1 MDITFCSISTSHIN
15 FLVSIAVLLLIT
27 LNVVSYILRHHSRLV
42 MPENPFK
49 KPVKDTSQNKF
60 KPVKDDEEKAGWFQ
74 GTGQSPHAKFPR
86 FIFFMM
92 AALLMLFVFQ
102 RFFANPANPEITYN
116 EYKTLLSQTLVTEIT
131 VKTFED
137 KSAILNGKL
146 KTVTPLS
153 LINNTNMPSDRFS
166 VRIPSFSLEQ
176 ADILAE
182 KGIRIKVEEGTSPLN
197 TFLVLFAPWIIFG
210 IVYFF
215 LFRRM
220 NSQNSGQAKNIF
232 SFSKSRAKLVSE
244 FDVKTTFKDVA
255 GVDEA
260 IEELQE
266 TVEFLTN
273 PEKFQRIGGK
283 IPKGVLLLGPPG
295 TGKTLL
301 AKAIAGE
308 AKVPFFSISGA
319 DFVEMFVGVG
329 AARVR
334 DLFEQAKKNAPCIVF
349 IDEID
354 AVGRS
359 RGAGLG
365 GGHDEREQTLNQ
377 LLVEM
382 DGFTTSENVI
392 LIAATNRPDVLDTA
406 LLRPG
411 RFDRQITI
419 DKPDIRGR
427 EAILKIHTRNTPLAE
442 NVDINILAKSSPG
455 FSGADLANLVNEAAL
470 LAARTDQPLI
480 TADNFEQARDKILMG
495 PERKSMFISDEQKK
509 LTAYHEA
516 GHVLVS
522 TYTKGSDP
530 IHKVTIIPRGRS
542 LGLTAYLPLE
552 DRYTH
557 NKEYLLAMITY
568 ALGGRVAED
577 IIFHET
583 STGAANDI
591 EKATDIARR
600 MVRQWGMSETLGPIN
615 YGDSN
620 KEVFLGKDYSHI
632 REYSEET
639 ALQIDIEVRNIIMT
653 CMENAKRILNEK
665 SLILHRLAGV
675 LIEKESLNAAEIKE
689 IIGYEPPLPGLAMS

>member
-1 MDITFCSISTSHIN
+1 
-15 FLVSIAVLLLIT
+15 
-27 LNVVSYILRHHSRLV
+27 
-42 MPENPFK
+42 MPE
-49 KPVKDTSQNKF
+49 KPVQKPGKDDFRNKF
-60 KPVKDDEEKAGWFQ
+60 KPVKDDERSPGWFQ
-74 GTGQSPHAKFPR
+74 GKGENPQGKFPR
-86 FIFFMM
+86 LIFFVMLAIM
-92 AALLMLFVFQ
+92 MLFMFQ
-102 RFFANPANPEITYN
+102 RFSSNTNNPEITYN
-116 EYKTLLSQTLVTEIT
+116 EYKSILSRALVTEVT

-146 KTVTPLS
+146 KAVIQLQ
-153 LINNTNMPSDRFS
+153 LVNNTSLQSDHFA

-176 ADILAE
+176 ADILAD
-182 KGIRIKVEEGTSPLN
+182 KGIRLKVEEGTSGLN
-197 TFLVLFAPWIIFG
+197 TFLILFAPWLVFG
-210 IVYFF
+210 AVYFF
-215 LFRRM
+215 IFRRM
-220 NSQNSGQAKNIF
+220 NAQSGAQSKNIF
-232 SFSKSRAKLVSE
+232 SFSKSRAKMVSE

-260 IEELQE
+260 VEELQE

-273 PEKFQRIGGK
+273 PEKFQKIGGK

-334 DLFEQAKKNAPCIVF
+334 DLFEQAKKNSPCIVF

-427 EAILKIHTRNTPLAE
+427 EAILQIHTRKTPLDE
-442 NVDINILAKSSPG
+442 SVNINILAKSSPG

-470 LAARTDQPLI
+470 LAARNEQLLI
-480 TADNFEQARDKILMG
+480 TAENFEQARDKILMG

-557 NKEYLLAMITY
+557 NREYLLAMITY
-568 ALGGRVAED
+568 ALGGRVAEELA
-577 IIFHET
+577 FSET

-591 EKATDIARR
+591 EKATDIARL

-615 YGDSN
+615 YDGN
-620 KEVFLGKDYSHI
+620 HKEVFLGKDYSHI

-639 ALQIDIEVRNIIMT
+639 ALQIDVEVRNIIMG
-653 CMENAKRILNEK
+653 CMENAKKILREK
-665 SLILHRLAGV
+665 SDTLHRLAGI
-675 LIEKESLNAAEIKE
+675 LIEKESLNALEIKE
-689 IIGYEPPLPGLAMS
+689 IIGHEQGAPGLATS

>member
-1 MDITFCSISTSHIN
+1 
-15 FLVSIAVLLLIT
+15 
-27 LNVVSYILRHHSRLV
+27 

-74 GTGQSPHAKFPR
+74 GTGQSPQAKFPR

-153 LINNTNMPSDRFS
+153 LINNTSLPSDRFA

-334 DLFEQAKKNAPCIVF
+334 DLFEQAKKNAP
-349 IDEID
+349 
-354 AVGRS
+354 
-359 RGAGLG
+359 
-365 GGHDEREQTLNQ
+365 
-377 LLVEM
+377 
-382 DGFTTSENVI
+382 
-392 LIAATNRPDVLDTA
+392 
-406 LLRPG
+406 
-411 RFDRQITI
+411 
-419 DKPDIRGR
+419 
-427 EAILKIHTRNTPLAE
+427 
-442 NVDINILAKSSPG
+442 
-455 FSGADLANLVNEAAL
+455 
-470 LAARTDQPLI
+470 
-480 TADNFEQARDKILMG
+480 
-495 PERKSMFISDEQKK
+495 
-509 LTAYHEA
+509 
-516 GHVLVS
+516 
-522 TYTKGSDP
+522 
-530 IHKVTIIPRGRS
+530 
-542 LGLTAYLPLE
+542 
-552 DRYTH
+552 
-557 NKEYLLAMITY
+557 
-568 ALGGRVAED
+568 
-577 IIFHET
+577 
-583 STGAANDI
+583 
-591 EKATDIARR
+591 
-600 MVRQWGMSETLGPIN
+600 
-615 YGDSN
+615 
-620 KEVFLGKDYSHI
+620 
-632 REYSEET
+632 
-639 ALQIDIEVRNIIMT
+639 
-653 CMENAKRILNEK
+653 
-665 SLILHRLAGV
+665 
-675 LIEKESLNAAEIKE
+675 
-689 IIGYEPPLPGLAMS
+689 

>member
-1 MDITFCSISTSHIN
+1 
-15 FLVSIAVLLLIT
+15 
-27 LNVVSYILRHHSRLV
+27 
-42 MPENPFK
+42 MPENFEKRSK
-49 KPVKDTSQNKF
+49 KDAARNKF
-60 KPVKDDEEKAGWFQ
+60 KPVNEEERNPGWLQ
-74 GTGQSPHAKFPR
+74 GKGESPQGKFPR
-86 FIFFMM
+86 LLLFLMGGLLLLFM
-92 AALLMLFVFQ
+92 FQ
-102 RFFANPANPEITYN
+102 RFFASTDNPEITYN
-116 EYKTLLSQTLVTEIT
+116 EYKSLLSRNLVTDVT

-137 KSAILNGKL
+137 RSAILNGKL
-146 KTVTPLS
+146 GASTQLQ
-153 LINNTNMPSDRFS
+153 LINKTSMQSDHFA
-166 VRIPSFSLEQ
+166 VRVPSFSLEQ
-176 ADILAE
+176 ADMLTD
-182 KGIRIKVEEGTSPLN
+182 KGIRLKIEEGSSALN
-197 TFLVLFAPWIIFG
+197 TFFVLFAPWIIFG
-210 IVYFF
+210 ALYFF

-220 NSQNSGQAKNIF
+220 GNQNGAQSKNIF
-232 SFSKSRAKLVSE
+232 SFGKSRAKMVSE
-244 FDVKTTFKDVA
+244 FEVKTTFKDVA

-260 IEELQE
+260 VEELQE

-273 PEKFQRIGGK
+273 PEKFQKVGGK

-308 AKVPFFSISGA
+308 AKVPFFSLSGA

-334 DLFEQAKKNAPCIVF
+334 DLFEQAKKNSPCIVF

-382 DGFTTSENVI
+382 DGFTTNENVI

-427 EAILKIHTRNTPLAE
+427 EAILKIHTRNTPLDKS
-442 NVDINILAKSSPG
+442 VDINVLAKSSPG

-470 LAARTDQPLI
+470 LAARTDQMLI
-480 TADNFEQARDKILMG
+480 TANNFEQARDKILMG

-522 TYTKGSDP
+522 IHTKGSDP

-557 NKEYLLAMITY
+557 NREYLLAMITY
-568 ALGGRVAED
+568 ALGGRVAEELV
-577 IIFHET
+577 FNEC

-591 EKATDIARR
+591 EKATDLARR
-600 MVRQWGMSETLGPIN
+600 MVRQWGMSEALGPIN
-615 YGDSN
+615 YGDSH

-639 ALQIDIEVRNIIMT
+639 ALQIDVEVRNIIMA
-653 CMENAKRILNEK
+653 CMQNAKNILKEK
-665 SLILHRLAGV
+665 SSVLHRLADI
-675 LIEKESLNAAEIKE
+675 LIEKESLNAVEIAEIT
-689 IIGYEPPLPGLAMS
+689 GNDQSTTT

>member
-1 MDITFCSISTSHIN
+1 M
-15 FLVSIAVLLLIT
+15 LGLL
-27 LNVVSYILRHHSRLV
+27 S
-42 MPENPFK
+42 
-49 KPVKDTSQNKF
+49 
-60 KPVKDDEEKAGWFQ
+60 
-74 GTGQSPHAKFPR
+74 
-86 FIFFMM
+86 
-92 AALLMLFVFQ
+92 LFAFQ
-102 RFFANPANPEITYN
+102 RFFAGNDGPEITYN
-116 EYKTLLSQTLVTEIT
+116 EYKSVLSRSLVTAVT

-137 KSAILNGKL
+137 KSAMLAVQLRESTQLPLANG
-146 KTVTPLS
+146 TAVQ
-153 LINNTNMPSDRFS
+153 TNRVA
-166 VRIPSFSLEQ
+166 VRLTSFPLEQ
-176 ADILAE
+176 IDLLAD
-182 KGIRIKVEEGTSPLN
+182 KGIKVKVEQGTSGLT
-197 TFLVLFAPWIIFG
+197 TFLMLFGPWIIFG
-210 IVYFF
+210 FIYFF
-215 LFRRM
+215 VMRRM
-220 NSQNSGQAKNIF
+220 NGQAGAQAKNMF
-232 SFSKSRAKLVSE
+232 SFGKSRAKLMSE
-244 FDVKTTFKDVA
+244 FDVKVTFKDVA

-273 PEKFQRIGGK
+273 PEKFQKIGGK

-308 AKVPFFSISGA
+308 AKVPFFSMSGA

-334 DLFEQAKKNAPCIVF
+334 DLFEQAKKNSPCIVF

-382 DGFTTSENVI
+382 DGFTTNENVI
-392 LIAATNRPDVLDTA
+392 LIAATNRPDVLDSA

-427 EAILKIHTRNTPLAE
+427 EAILKIHTRNTPLDE
-442 NVDINILAKSSPG
+442 SVDITVVAKSSPG

-470 LAARTDQPLI
+470 LASRSNQDVLN
-480 TADNFEQARDKILMG
+480 ADNFEQARDKILMG
-495 PERKSMFISDEQKK
+495 TERKSMVISDEQKK

-522 TYTKGSDP
+522 MFTSGSDP

-557 NKEYLLAMITY
+557 NREYLLAMITY
-568 ALGGRVAED
+568 ALGGRVAEELT
-577 IIFHET
+577 FNEV

-600 MVRQWGMSETLGPIN
+600 MVRQWGMSEKLGPIN
-615 YGDSN
+615 YGDSH

-639 ALQIDIEVRNIIMT
+639 ALQIDVEVRTIIIG
-653 CMENAKRILNEK
+653 CMENAKKILAEK
-665 SLILHRLAGV
+665 SDFLHKLAGA
-675 LIEKESLNAAEIKE
+675 LIERESLSAKDIHE
-689 IIGYEPPLPGLAMS
+689 IIKM

>member
-1 MDITFCSISTSHIN
+1 MS
-15 FLVSIAVLLLIT
+15 
-27 LNVVSYILRHHSRLV
+27 
-42 MPENPFK
+42 ENPVKNSGKESPRNRFR
-49 KPVKDTSQNKF
+49 PVKSEE
-60 KPVKDDEEKAGWFQ
+60 DEQGWFKGNGDGPQ
-74 GTGQSPHAKFPR
+74 GRFPG
-86 FIFFMM
+86 FIFFLM
-92 AALLMLFVFQ
+92 AALLLLFVFQ
-102 RFFANPANPEITYN
+102 RFTSSSDSPEISYN
-116 EYKTLLSQTLVTEIT
+116 EYKTVLASGQVSEVSVKNLEDRSVILIGRLKAPSPLQLANRTTLQT
-131 VKTFED
+131 
-137 KSAILNGKL
+137 
-146 KTVTPLS
+146 
-153 LINNTNMPSDRFS
+153 DRFM
-166 VRIPSFSLEQ
+166 VRIPSFGVDQ
-176 ADILAE
+176 ADLMAA
-182 KGIRIKVEEGTSPLN
+182 KGIQVKVENNSGSLN
-197 TFLVLFAPWIIFG
+197 NFLFLVAPWIIFG
-210 IVYFF
+210 FVYFF
-215 LFRRM
+215 MFRRM
-220 NSQNSGQAKNIF
+220 NLQNGAQSKNIF

-273 PEKFQRIGGK
+273 PERFHKTGGK

-334 DLFEQAKKNAPCIVF
+334 DLFEQAKKNSPCIVF

-427 EAILKIHTRNTPLAE
+427 EAILKIHTRNTPLDS
-442 NVDINILAKSSPG
+442 NVDIAVLAKSTPG

-470 LAARTDQPLI
+470 LAARTDQDHI
-480 TADNFEQARDKILMG
+480 TEANFEQARDKILMG

-516 GHVLVS
+516 GHVLVAS
-522 TYTKGSDP
+522 CTKGSDP
-530 IHKVTIIPRGRS
+530 IHKVSIIPRGRS
-542 LGLTAYLPLE
+542 LGVTAYLPLE

-557 NKEYLLAMITY
+557 NREYLLAMITY
-568 ALGGRVAED
+568 ALGGRVAEEV
-577 IIFHET
+577 IFSES

-600 MVRQWGMSETLGPIN
+600 MVRQWGMSEKLGPIN
-615 YGDSN
+615 YGDTS

-639 ALQIDIEVRNIIMT
+639 ALQIDVEVRNIIMS
-653 CMENAKRILNEK
+653 CMENAKTIITSKLD
-665 SLILHRLAGV
+665 ILHRLAGT
-675 LIEKESLNAAEIKE
+675 LIEKESLNAVEITE
-689 IIGYEPPLPGLAMS
+689 IIGNGHTAAALATT

>member
-1 MDITFCSISTSHIN
+1 M
-15 FLVSIAVLLLIT
+15 A
-27 LNVVSYILRHHSRLV
+27 
-42 MPENPFK
+42 ENP
-49 KPVKDTSQNKF
+49 VKRSGKVAPRNKF
-60 KPVKDDEEKAGWFQ
+60 KPVGDDDRNPSWFQ
-74 GTGQSPHAKFPR
+74 ENGEKPQGKFPR
-86 FIFFMM
+86 FL
-92 AALLMLFVFQ
+92 LLMMIGLLTIFVFQ
-102 RFFANPANPEITYN
+102 RFFAGNNGPEITYN
-116 EYKTLLSQTLVTEIT
+116 EYKSLITRSLITEVTL
-131 VKTFED
+131 KTFED

-146 KTVTPLS
+146 GAPTQLQ
-153 LINNTNMPSDRFS
+153 LTNGTTLQSNRFS
-166 VRIPSFSLEQ
+166 VRVPTFSLEQ
-176 ADILAE
+176 ADLLAE
-182 KGIRIKVEEGTSPLN
+182 KGIRLNVEEGTSALN
-197 TFLVLFAPWIIFG
+197 TFLLLFGPWIIFG
-210 IVYFF
+210 LIYVFF
-215 LFRRM
+215 IRRM
-220 NSQNSGQAKNIF
+220 NGQNGAQAKTMF
-232 SFSKSRAKLVSE
+232 SFGKSRAKLISE
-244 FDVKTTFKDVA
+244 FEVKVTFKDVA

-273 PEKFQRIGGK
+273 PEKFQKIGGK

-334 DLFEQAKKNAPCIVF
+334 DLFEQAKKNSPCIVF

-382 DGFTTSENVI
+382 DGFTTNENVI
-392 LIAATNRPDVLDTA
+392 LIAATNRPDVLDSA

-427 EAILKIHTRNTPLAE
+427 EAILTIHTRNTPLDE
-442 NVDINILAKSSPG
+442 SVDINVLAKSSPG

-470 LAARTDQPLI
+470 LASRKNQELI
-480 TADNFEQARDKILMG
+480 AAENFEQARDKILMG
-495 PERKSMFISDEQKK
+495 TERKSMFITDEQKK

-522 TYTKGSDP
+522 MFTNGSDP
-530 IHKVTIIPRGRS
+530 VHKVTIIPRGRS

-552 DRYTH
+552 DRYTQ
-557 NKEYLLAMITY
+557 NQQYLLAMITY
-568 ALGGRVAED
+568 ALGGRVAEEL
-577 IIFHET
+577 IFHEV

-600 MVRQWGMSETLGPIN
+600 MVRQWGMSEKLGPIN
-615 YGDSN
+615 YGDTH

-639 ALQIDIEVRNIIMT
+639 ALQIDNEVRAIIMQ
-653 CMENAKRILNEK
+653 CMENARTILSEK
-665 SLILHRLAGV
+665 SEALHKLASA
-675 LIEKESLNAAEIKE
+675 LIEKESLNAIEIQE
-689 IIGYEPPLPGLAMS
+689 LIIT

>member
-1 MDITFCSISTSHIN
+1 
-15 FLVSIAVLLLIT
+15 
-27 LNVVSYILRHHSRLV
+27 
-42 MPENPFK
+42 MPENPGK
-49 KPVKDTSQNKF
+49 RPGNDASKNKF
-60 KPVKDDEEKAGWFQ
+60 KPLHDEESSTGWLQ
-74 GTGQSPHAKFPR
+74 GKGESPQGKFPR
-86 FIFFMM
+86 FILFMM
-92 AALLMLFVFQ
+92 IGFLMLFMFQ
-102 RFFANPANPEITYN
+102 RFFASANNPEITYN
-116 EYKTLLSQTLVTEIT
+116 EYKSLLSRTLITEVT
-131 VKTFED
+131 VKTYED

-146 KTVTPLS
+146 NAPAQLQ
-153 LINNTNMPSDRFS
+153 LINNTSIQTDRFA

-176 ADILAE
+176 ADLLAD
-182 KGIRIKVEEGTSPLN
+182 KGIRLKVEEGTSGWN
-197 TFLVLFAPWIIFG
+197 TLFVLFAPWIIFG
-210 IVYFF
+210 LIYFF
-215 LFRRM
+215 LIRKM
-220 NSQNSGQAKNIF
+220 NGQNGTQAKNIF

-244 FDVKTTFKDVA
+244 FDVKITFNDVA

-273 PEKFQRIGGK
+273 PEKFQKIGAK
-283 IPKGVLLLGPPG
+283 IPKGGLLLGPPG

-334 DLFEQAKKNAPCIVF
+334 DLFEQAKKNSPCIVF

-382 DGFTTSENVI
+382 DGFTTNENVI
-392 LIAATNRPDVLDTA
+392 LIAATNRPDVLDSA

-427 EAILKIHTRNTPLAE
+427 EAILKIHTRNTPLDE
-442 NVDINILAKSSPG
+442 SVDINVLAKSSPG

-470 LAARTDQPLI
+470 LAARHELKLI

-495 PERKSMFISDEQKK
+495 PERKSMFISDEQKR

-522 TYTKGSDP
+522 MYTKGSDP

-552 DRYTH
+552 DRYTQS
-557 NKEYLLAMITY
+557 KEYLLAVITY
-568 ALGGRVAED
+568 VLGGRVAEELVFNE
-577 IIFHET
+577 I

-600 MVRQWGMSETLGPIN
+600 MVRQWGMSEKLGPIN
-615 YGDSN
+615 FGDSH

-639 ALQIDIEVRNIIMT
+639 ALQIDGEVSNIIT
-653 CMENAKRILNEK
+653 GCMKNARAILDK
-665 SLILHRLAGV
+665 KKDILKQLAEL
-675 LIEKESLNAAEIKE
+675 LIEKESLNSMEIAE
-689 IIGYEPPLPGLAMS
+689 IIGNAQTETNLATHHNSA

>member
-1 MDITFCSISTSHIN
+1 
-15 FLVSIAVLLLIT
+15 
-27 LNVVSYILRHHSRLV
+27 
-42 MPENPFK
+42 MPENPLK
-49 KPVKDTSQNKF
+49 KSGKDNSRNKF
-60 KPVKDDEEKAGWFQ
+60 KPVKDEERNAGWFQ
-74 GTGQSPHAKFPR
+74 GAGENPQPRFPR

-102 RFFANPANPEITYN
+102 RFFAYPSNPEITYN
-116 EYKTLLSQTLVTEIT
+116 QYKSLLSQSLVTEVT

-146 KTVTPLS
+146 KTVTQLP
-153 LINNTNMPSDRFS
+153 IIDNTKLQTDRFA

-182 KGIRIKVEEGTSPLN
+182 KGIRLKVEEGTSGLN
-197 TFLVLFAPWIIFG
+197 TFFVLFAPWIIFG
-210 IVYFF
+210 VIYFF
-215 LFRRM
+215 LIRRM
-220 NSQNSGQAKNIF
+220 NGQNGAQAKNIF

-260 IEELQE
+260 VEELQE

-273 PEKFQRIGGK
+273 PEKFQKIGGK

-334 DLFEQAKKNAPCIVF
+334 DLFEQAKKNSPCIVF

-442 NVDINILAKSSPG
+442 NVDINVLAKSSPG

-470 LAARTDQPLI
+470 LAARHDQPLI

-516 GHVLVS
+516 GHVLVAM
-522 TYTKGSDP
+522 YTKGSDP

-557 NKEYLLAMITY
+557 NKEYLLAMVTY
-568 ALGGRVAED
+568 ALGGRVAEE
-577 IIFHET
+577 IMFHET

-615 YGDSN
+615 YGDSH

-653 CMENAKRILNEK
+653 CMDNAKRILNEK
-665 SLILHRLAGV
+665 SEILQRLAGI
-675 LIEKESLNAAEIKE
+675 LIEKESLNAVEIKE
-689 IIGYEPPLPGLAMS
+689 IIGFDQPAAGLAMS

>member
-1 MDITFCSISTSHIN
+1 M
-15 FLVSIAVLLLIT
+15 
-27 LNVVSYILRHHSRLV
+27 
-42 MPENPFK
+42 
-49 KPVKDTSQNKF
+49 
-60 KPVKDDEEKAGWFQ
+60 
-74 GTGQSPHAKFPR
+74 
-86 FIFFMM
+86 
-92 AALLMLFVFQ
+92 
-102 RFFANPANPEITYN
+102 
-116 EYKTLLSQTLVTEIT
+116 
-131 VKTFED
+131 
-137 KSAILNGKL
+137 
-146 KTVTPLS
+146 
-153 LINNTNMPSDRFS
+153 
-166 VRIPSFSLEQ
+166 
-176 ADILAE
+176 
-182 KGIRIKVEEGTSPLN
+182 
-197 TFLVLFAPWIIFG
+197 
-210 IVYFF
+210 
-215 LFRRM
+215 
-220 NSQNSGQAKNIF
+220 
-232 SFSKSRAKLVSE
+232 VSE
-244 FDVKTTFKDVA
+244 FDVKTSFKDVA

-273 PEKFQRIGGK
+273 PERFEKIGGK

-329 AARVR
+329 ASRVR

-359 RGAGLG
+359 RGAGVG

-392 LIAATNRPDVLDTA
+392 LIAATNRPDVLDSA

-427 EAILKIHTRNTPLAE
+427 EAILKIHTRKTPLGSD
-442 NVDINILAKSSPG
+442 VDLTVLAKSSPG

-470 LAARTDQPLI
+470 LASREGKEEI
-480 TADNFEQARDKILMG
+480 TALDFEHARDKVLMG
-495 PERKSMFISDEQKK
+495 PERRSMYISDEQKK
-509 LTAYHEA
+509 MTAYHEA
-516 GHVLVS
+516 GHVLVAS
-522 TYTKGSDP
+522 YTKGSDP

-557 NKEYLLAMITY
+557 NREYLLAMITY
-568 ALGGRVAED
+568 ALGGRVAEELVFNE
-577 IIFHET
+577 I

-591 EKATDIARR
+591 EKASDIARR
-600 MVRQWGMSETLGPIN
+600 MVRQWGMSEKLGPIN
-615 YGDSN
+615 YGDSQ

-639 ALQIDIEVRNIIMT
+639 ALQIDVEVRNIIMS
-653 CMENAKRILNEK
+653 CMDNAKKILIEK
-665 SLILHRLAGV
+665 KSILQKLAET
-675 LIEKESLNAAEIKE
+675 LIEKESLDAGEIRK
-689 IIGYEPPLPGLAMS
+689 IIGND

>member
-1 MDITFCSISTSHIN
+1 
-15 FLVSIAVLLLIT
+15 
-27 LNVVSYILRHHSRLV
+27 
-42 MPENPFK
+42 MPET
-49 KPVKDTSQNKF
+49 PVKPPGSDSSRNRF
-60 KPVKDDEEKAGWFQ
+60 KPVRDGGGDPGWTPGGQGPKA
-74 GTGQSPHAKFPR
+74 PLPR
-86 FIFFMM
+86 ILLFLVIGLV
-92 AALLMLFVFQ
+92 ALFALQ
-102 RFFANPANPEITYN
+102 RFPPAPGGPEIIYN
-116 EYKTLLSQTLVTEIT
+116 SYRALVDEGSVSEIDVQTL
-131 VKTFED
+131 ED
-137 KSAILNGKL
+137 KSVVL
-146 KTVTPLS
+146 KGRLKAPAELQLTDDTTVE
-153 LINNTNMPSDRFS
+153 SDRFS
-166 VRIPSFSLEQ
+166 VRLPAFGVEQ
-176 ADILAE
+176 VDMLAT
-182 KGIRIKVEEGTSPLN
+182 KGIRVKVEEGRGGIYTV
-197 TFLVLFAPWIIFG
+197 LVLFLPWIIFG
-210 IVYFF
+210 AIYFF
-215 LFRRM
+215 FIRRM
-220 NSQNSGQAKNIF
+220 NGQNAGQKNLF
-232 SFSKSRAKLVSE
+232 SFGKSRAKMVSE

-260 IEELQE
+260 VEELQE
-266 TVEFLTN
+266 TVEFLTS
-273 PEKFQRIGGK
+273 PGKFQKIGGK

-382 DGFTTSENVI
+382 DGFTTSDNVI

-427 EAILKIHTRNTPLAE
+427 EAILGIHTAKTPLEAG
-442 NVDINILAKSSPG
+442 VDLSIIAKSTPG
-455 FSGADLANLVNEAAL
+455 FSGADLANLVNESAL
-470 LAARTDQPLI
+470 LAARQGQDLI
-480 TADNFEQARDKILMG
+480 TAEDFEQARDKILMG
-495 PERKSMFISDEQKK
+495 PERRSMYISDEQKK

-516 GHVLVS
+516 GHVLVALH
-522 TYTKGSDP
+522 TKGSDP

-552 DRYTH
+552 DRYTQ
-557 NKEYLLAMITY
+557 NREYLEAMITY
-568 ALGGRVAED
+568 ALGGRVAEE
-577 IIFHET
+577 IVFSET

-591 EKATDIARR
+591 EKATSIARK
-600 MVRQWGMSETLGPIN
+600 MVREWGMSEKLGPIN
-615 YGDSN
+615 YGDSH
-620 KEVFLGKDYSHI
+620 KEVFLGKDYSHV

-639 ALQIDIEVRNIIMT
+639 ALQIDVEVRTIIVR
-653 CMENAKRILNEK
+653 CMQNAEKILRENREMLE
-665 SLILHRLAGV
+665 RLAER
-675 LIEKESLNAAEIKE
+675 LIEKESLGAEE
-689 IIGYEPPLPGLAMS
+689 IGEITGIRQEVLKMSAE

>member
-1 MDITFCSISTSHIN
+1 
-15 FLVSIAVLLLIT
+15 
-27 LNVVSYILRHHSRLV
+27 

-49 KPVKDTSQNKF
+49 KPVKNTSQNKF

-74 GTGQSPHAKFPR
+74 GTGQSPQAKFPR

-153 LINNTNMPSDRFS
+153 LINNTNMPSDRFA

>member
-1 MDITFCSISTSHIN
+1 
-15 FLVSIAVLLLIT
+15 
-27 LNVVSYILRHHSRLV
+27 

-74 GTGQSPHAKFPR
+74 GTGQSPQAKFPR

-153 LINNTNMPSDRFS
+153 LINNTSLPSDRFA

>member
-1 MDITFCSISTSHIN
+1 MPEPGKKNTAKESSRNIFRPVRDSRRQPDRDPENSGGSPARFPG
-15 FLVSIAVLLLIT
+15 FLVIMMLGLL
-27 LNVVSYILRHHSRLV
+27 S
-42 MPENPFK
+42 
-49 KPVKDTSQNKF
+49 
-60 KPVKDDEEKAGWFQ
+60 
-74 GTGQSPHAKFPR
+74 
-86 FIFFMM
+86 
-92 AALLMLFVFQ
+92 LFVFQ
-102 RFFANPANPEITYN
+102 RFFSAPVNPEITYN
-116 EYKTLLSQTLVTEIT
+116 HYRKVLDGDLVTDVT
-131 VKTFED
+131 VETYAD
-137 KSAILNGKL
+137 RSAKLNGKL
-146 KTVTPLS
+146 KTPAPLE
-153 LINNTNMPSDRFS
+153 LKNKTFLKTDRFS
-166 VRIPSFSLEQ
+166 VTIPSFTTEQ
-176 ADILAE
+176 ADLLAS
-182 KGIRIKVEEGTSPLN
+182 KGIQVTVEEGADSIN
-197 TFLVLFAPWIIFG
+197 TLLMLFAPWIIFG
-210 IVYFF
+210 LIYFF
-215 LFRRM
+215 MFRRM
-220 NSQNSGQAKNIF
+220 AQQNGGAAKNMF
-232 SFSKSRAKLVSE
+232 SFGKSRAKMISE
-244 FDVKTTFKDVA
+244 FDVKVSFKDVA

-260 IEELQE
+260 VEELKE
-266 TVEFLTN
+266 TVEFLTS
-273 PEKFQRIGGK
+273 PEKFQKIGGK

-382 DGFTTSENVI
+382 DGFTTTDNVI
-392 LIAATNRPDVLDTA
+392 LIAATNRPDVLDSA

-427 EAILKIHTRNTPLAE
+427 EAIIAIHTRNTPLAGD
-442 NVDINILAKSSPG
+442 VSISVLAKSTPG

-470 LAARTDQPLI
+470 IASRSDKESI
-480 TADNFEQARDKILMG
+480 DSSDFEQARDKVLMG
-495 PERKSMFISDEQKK
+495 PERKSMYISEEQKK

-516 GHVLVS
+516 GHVLVAAN
-522 TYTKGSDP
+522 TEGSDP

-552 DRYTH
+552 DRYTQ
-557 NKEYLLAMITY
+557 NRKYLLAIITY
-568 ALGGRVAED
+568 ALGGRAAEELVFNE
-577 IIFHET
+577 IT
-583 STGAANDI
+583 TGAANDI
-591 EKATDIARR
+591 ERATDLARR
-600 MVRQWGMSETLGPIN
+600 MVRQWGMSDKLGPIN
-615 YGDSN
+615 YGDSH

-639 ALQIDIEVRNIIMT
+639 ALQIDNEVSKIIIE
-653 CMENAKRILNEK
+653 CMDNAKRILSEK
-665 SLILHRLAGV
+665 KELLHRLADN
-675 LIEKESLNAAEIKE
+675 LIEKETLNAEEIAA
-689 IIGYEPPLPGLAMS
+689 IIGTT

>member
-1 MDITFCSISTSHIN
+1 
-15 FLVSIAVLLLIT
+15 
-27 LNVVSYILRHHSRLV
+27 
-42 MPENPFK
+42 MPENFEKRSK
-49 KPVKDTSQNKF
+49 KDASRNKF
-60 KPVKDDEEKAGWFQ
+60 KPVNEEDRNPGWIKGGGESPQ
-74 GTGQSPHAKFPR
+74 GKFPR
-86 FIFFMM
+86 LLLFLMGGLLLLFM
-92 AALLMLFVFQ
+92 FQ
-102 RFFANPANPEITYN
+102 RFFAGTDNPEITYN
-116 EYKTLLSQTLVTEIT
+116 EYKSILAKALITEVT

-146 KTVTPLS
+146 GASTQLQ
-153 LINNTNMPSDRFS
+153 LINKTSLQSDRFA

-176 ADILAE
+176 ADMLAE
-182 KGIRIKVEEGTSPLN
+182 KGIRLKIEEGSSTLN
-197 TFLVLFAPWIIFG
+197 TFFVLFAPWIIFG
-210 IVYFF
+210 ALYFF
-215 LFRRM
+215 VVRRM
-220 NSQNSGQAKNIF
+220 GGQNGAQQKNIF
-232 SFSKSRAKLVSE
+232 SFGKSRAKMVSE
-244 FDVKTTFKDVA
+244 FEVKTTFKDVA

-260 IEELQE
+260 VEELQE

-273 PEKFQRIGGK
+273 PGKFQKVGGK

-308 AKVPFFSISGA
+308 AKVPFFSLSGA

-334 DLFEQAKKNAPCIVF
+334 DLFEQAKKNSPCIVF

-382 DGFTTSENVI
+382 DGFTTNENVI

-427 EAILKIHTRNTPLAE
+427 EAILKIHTRNTPLDE
-442 NVDINILAKSSPG
+442 SVDINVLAKSSPG

-470 LAARTDQPLI
+470 LAARTDQVLI
-480 TADNFEQARDKILMG
+480 TANNFEQARDKILMG
-495 PERKSMFISDEQKK
+495 PERRSMFISDEQKK

-522 TYTKGSDP
+522 IHTKGSDP

-557 NKEYLLAMITY
+557 NREYLLAMITY
-568 ALGGRVAED
+568 ALGGRVAEELV
-577 IIFHET
+577 FNEC

-591 EKATDIARR
+591 EKATDLARR

-615 YGDSN
+615 YGDSH

-639 ALQIDIEVRNIIMT
+639 ALQIDVEVRNIIMA
-653 CMENAKRILNEK
+653 CMENAKKILKEK
-665 SLILHRLAGV
+665 NTVLHRLAEI
-675 LIEKESLNAAEIKE
+675 LIEKESLNAMEITE
-689 IIGYEPPLPGLAMS
+689 ITGHGQTTPSTATT

>member
-1 MDITFCSISTSHIN
+1 
-15 FLVSIAVLLLIT
+15 
-27 LNVVSYILRHHSRLV
+27 

-74 GTGQSPHAKFPR
+74 GTGQSPQAKFPR

-153 LINNTNMPSDRFS
+153 LINNTNMPSDRFA

-675 LIEKESLNAAEIKE
+675 LIEKESLNALEIKA
-689 IIGYEPPLPGLAMS
+689 IISSEPPLPGLAMS

>member
-1 MDITFCSISTSHIN
+1 
-15 FLVSIAVLLLIT
+15 
-27 LNVVSYILRHHSRLV
+27 
-42 MPENPFK
+42 MPDNPRK
-49 KPVKDTSQNKF
+49 KSGKDTSRNKF
-60 KPVKDDEEKAGWFQ
+60 KPVKEEEEKAGWFQ
-74 GTGQSPHAKFPR
+74 GNGKGAQAKFPR

-92 AALLMLFVFQ
+92 VALLMLFVFQ
-102 RFFANPANPEITYN
+102 RFFAHPDNPEITYN
-116 EYKTLLSQTLVTEIT
+116 DYKSLLSQSLVTEVT

-146 KTVTPLS
+146 KTVTRLP
-153 LINNTNMPSDRFS
+153 LINSTSLLSDRFA
-166 VRIPSFSLEQ
+166 VRIPSFSSEQ

-182 KGIRIKVEEGTSPLN
+182 KGIRLKIEEGTSPLN
-197 TFLVLFAPWIIFG
+197 TIFVLFAPWIIFG
-210 IVYFF
+210 VVYFF

-220 NSQNSGQAKNIF
+220 SGQNGSQAKNIF

-260 IEELQE
+260 VEELQE

-273 PEKFQRIGGK
+273 PEKFQKIGGK

-334 DLFEQAKKNAPCIVF
+334 DLFEQAKKNSPCIVF

-442 NVDINILAKSSPG
+442 TVDINVLAKSSPG

-470 LAARTDQPLI
+470 LAARNDQPLI
-480 TADNFEQARDKILMG
+480 TAENFEQARDKILMG

-568 ALGGRVAED
+568 ALGGRVAEE
-577 IIFHET
+577 IVFHET

-615 YGDSN
+615 YGDSH

-653 CMENAKRILNEK
+653 CMENAKTIINEK
-665 SLILHRLAGV
+665 SAILHRLAEV
-675 LIEKESLNAAEIKE
+675 LIEKESLNAVEIKE
-689 IIGYEPPLPGLAMS
+689 ITGCVIM

>member
-1 MDITFCSISTSHIN
+1 
-15 FLVSIAVLLLIT
+15 
-27 LNVVSYILRHHSRLV
+27 
-42 MPENPFK
+42 MPENPVK
-49 KPVKDTSQNKF
+49 KPEKDASRNKF
-60 KPVKDDEEKAGWFQ
+60 KPVNDDERSTGWFQ
-74 GTGQSPHAKFPR
+74 GKGETPQGKSPR
-86 FIFFMM
+86 FIVFMM
-92 AALLMLFVFQ
+92 FGLLMLFMFQ
-102 RFFANPANPEITYN
+102 RFFASPNNPEITYN
-116 EYKTLLSQTLVTEIT
+116 EYKSLLSRALVTEVT
-131 VKTFED
+131 VKTYED
-137 KSAILNGKL
+137 KSAILNVKLNAPAQLQLVNSTSL
-146 KTVTPLS
+146 KT
-153 LINNTNMPSDRFS
+153 DHFA
-166 VRIPSFSLEQ
+166 VRIPSFTLEQ
-176 ADILAE
+176 ADLLAD
-182 KGIRIKVEEGTSPLN
+182 KGVRLKVEEGTSGLN
-197 TFLVLFAPWIIFG
+197 TFIILFAPWVIFG
-210 IVYFF
+210 LIYFF
-215 LFRRM
+215 LIRKM
-220 NSQNSGQAKNIF
+220 NGQNGAQAKNIF

-244 FDVKTTFKDVA
+244 FDVKVTFNDVA

-273 PEKFQRIGGK
+273 PEKFQKIGGK

-382 DGFTTSENVI
+382 DGFTTNENVI

-427 EAILKIHTRNTPLAE
+427 EAILLIHTRNTPLDIS
-442 NVDINILAKSSPG
+442 VDINVLAKSSPG

-470 LAARTDQPLI
+470 LAARHEQELI
-480 TADNFEQARDKILMG
+480 TAENFEQARDKILMG
-495 PERKSMFISDEQKK
+495 PERKSMFISDEQKR
-509 LTAYHEA
+509 LTAYHET

-522 TYTKGSDP
+522 MYTKGSDP

-552 DRYTH
+552 DRYTQ

-568 ALGGRVAED
+568 ALGGRVAEEL
-577 IIFHET
+577 IFNET

-600 MVRQWGMSETLGPIN
+600 MVRQWGMSEKIGPIN
-615 YGDSN
+615 YGDSH

-632 REYSEET
+632 RQYSEET
-639 ALQIDIEVRNIIMT
+639 ALQIDIEVRNIIMG
-653 CMENAKRILNEK
+653 CMDNARIILSEK
-665 SLILHRLAGV
+665 SDLLHRIAKI
-675 LIEKESLNAAEIKE
+675 LIEKESLSAIEIKE
-689 IIGYEPPLPGLAMS
+689 ITGPEQAAFDLATS

>member
-1 MDITFCSISTSHIN
+1 
-15 FLVSIAVLLLIT
+15 
-27 LNVVSYILRHHSRLV
+27 

-49 KPVKDTSQNKF
+49 KPGKDNSRNKF
-60 KPVKDDEEKAGWFQ
+60 KPVKDDGRKTGWFQ
-74 GTGQSPHAKFPR
+74 GSGENPQPKFPR

-92 AALLMLFVFQ
+92 VALLMLFVFQ
-102 RFFANPANPEITYN
+102 RFFAGTSNPEITYN
-116 EYKTLLSQTLVTEIT
+116 QYKSLLSQALVTEVT

-146 KTVTPLS
+146 KTVTQLP
-153 LINNTNMPSDRFS
+153 LINSTNLQTDRFA

-182 KGIRIKVEEGTSPLN
+182 KGIRINVEEGTNGLN
-197 TFLVLFAPWIIFG
+197 TFLVLFAPWIIFAV
-210 IVYFF
+210 VYFF

-220 NSQNSGQAKNIF
+220 GGQNGAQAKNIF
-232 SFSKSRAKLVSE
+232 SFSKSRAKMVSE

-260 IEELQE
+260 VEELQE

-273 PEKFQRIGGK
+273 PEKFQKIGGK

-334 DLFEQAKKNAPCIVF
+334 DLFEQAKKNSPCIVF

-442 NVDINILAKSSPG
+442 NVNINVLAKSSPG

-470 LAARTDQPLI
+470 LAARNDQPLI
-480 TADNFEQARDKILMG
+480 TDENFEQARDKILMG

-516 GHVLVS
+516 GHVLVA

-577 IIFHET
+577 IMFHES

-600 MVRQWGMSETLGPIN
+600 MVRQWGMSDTLGPIN
-615 YGDSN
+615 YGDSH

-653 CMENAKRILNEK
+653 CMENAKKILNEK
-665 SLILHRLAGV
+665 SEILHRLAGI

-689 IIGYEPPLPGLAMS
+689 ITGYEEPAPGLAMS

>member
-1 MDITFCSISTSHIN
+1 
-15 FLVSIAVLLLIT
+15 
-27 LNVVSYILRHHSRLV
+27 
-42 MPENPFK
+42 MPEPGK
-49 KPVKDTSQNKF
+49 KNSGKENVRNVF
-60 KPVKDDEEKAGWFQ
+60 KPVRDNTSRQERERGE
-74 GTGQSPHAKFPR
+74 GGGNPGRFPG
-86 FIFFMM
+86 FLVIMM
-92 AALLMLFVFQ
+92 LCLFSLFVFQ
-102 RFFANPANPEITYN
+102 RFFSTPENPEISYN
-116 EYKTLLSQTLVTEIT
+116 QYRNVIAGGLVSDIT
-131 VKTFED
+131 VRTYAD
-137 KSAILNGKL
+137 RSAVLNGKL
-146 KTVTPLS
+146 KKPAQLELKNHARLLT
-153 LINNTNMPSDRFS
+153 DRFS
-166 VRIPSFSLEQ
+166 VTIPAFTSEQ
-176 ADILAE
+176 ADLLAG
-182 KGIRIKVEEGTSPLN
+182 KGIRISFEEGSDSIN
-197 TFLVLFAPWIIFG
+197 TFFVLFAPWIIFG
-210 IVYFF
+210 LVYFF
-215 LFRRM
+215 MFRRM
-220 NSQNSGQAKNIF
+220 AQQNGGAAKSMF
-232 SFSKSRAKLVSE
+232 SFGKSRAKMISE
-244 FDVKTTFKDVA
+244 FDVKVTFKDVA
-255 GVDEA
+255 GIDEA
-260 IEELQE
+260 VEELKE

-273 PEKFQRIGGK
+273 PERFQKIGGK

-382 DGFTTSENVI
+382 DGFTTTDNVI

-427 EAILKIHTRNTPLAE
+427 EAILAIHSRNTPLADD
-442 NVDINILAKSSPG
+442 VNISVLAKSTPG

-470 LAARTDQPLI
+470 LAARNNQERISAED
-480 TADNFEQARDKILMG
+480 FEQARDKVMMG
-495 PERKSMFISDEQKK
+495 PERKSMFLSDEQKK

-516 GHVLVS
+516 GHVLVAAN
-522 TYTKGSDP
+522 TEGSDP

-542 LGLTAYLPLE
+542 LGLTAYLPIE
-552 DRYTH
+552 DRYTQ
-557 NKEYLLAMITY
+557 NRQYLLAMITY
-568 ALGGRVAED
+568 ALGGRVAEEL
-577 IIFHET
+577 IFNEIT
-583 STGAANDI
+583 TGAANDI
-591 EKATDIARR
+591 ERATDLARR
-600 MVRQWGMSETLGPIN
+600 MVRQWGMSEKLGPIN
-615 YGDSN
+615 YGDSH

-639 ALQIDIEVRNIIMT
+639 ALQIDNEVRNIIIK
-653 CMENAKRILNEK
+653 CMDNAKKILIEK
-665 SLILHRLAGV
+665 KELLHRLAMTLV
-675 LIEKESLNAAEIKE
+675 EKETLDAKE
-689 IIGYEPPLPGLAMS
+689 IAAIIGAV

>member
-1 MDITFCSISTSHIN
+1 
-15 FLVSIAVLLLIT
+15 
-27 LNVVSYILRHHSRLV
+27 
-42 MPENPFK
+42 MPENPVK
-49 KPVKDTSQNKF
+49 KSGKDDFRNKF
-60 KPVKDDEEKAGWFQ
+60 KPVNDGDRDPGWFQ
-74 GTGQSPHAKFPR
+74 GKGGSPQAKFPR
-86 FIFFMM
+86 FILFMM
-92 AALLMLFVFQ
+92 LALLMLFMFQ
-102 RFFANPANPEITYN
+102 RFFSATDNPEITYN
-116 EYKTLLSQTLVTEIT
+116 EYKSILSRALVTEVT
-131 VKTFED
+131 VRTFED
-137 KSAILNGKL
+137 KSAILNGRL
-146 KTVTPLS
+146 KAVTQLQ
-153 LINNTNMPSDRFS
+153 LVNRTILQADHFA
-166 VRIPSFSLEQ
+166 VRIPSFSIEQ

-182 KGIRIKVEEGTSPLN
+182 KGIRLKVEEGSGAFN
-197 TFLVLFAPWIIFG
+197 TFFILFAPWIIFG
-210 IVYFF
+210 VVYFF

-220 NSQNSGQAKNIF
+220 NGQNGSQAKTIF
-232 SFSKSRAKLVSE
+232 SFSKSRAKLISE
-244 FDVKTTFKDVA
+244 FDVKITFKDVA

-260 IEELQE
+260 VEELQE

-273 PEKFQRIGGK
+273 PEKFQKIGGK

-334 DLFEQAKKNAPCIVF
+334 DLFEQAKKNSPCIVF

-427 EAILKIHTRNTPLAE
+427 EAILKIHTRNTPLDGSVE
-442 NVDINILAKSSPG
+442 IVTLAKSTPG

-470 LAARTDQPLI
+470 LAARNEQELI
-480 TADNFEQARDKILMG
+480 SAENFEQARDKILMG

-557 NKEYLLAMITY
+557 NREYLLAMITY
-568 ALGGRVAED
+568 ALGGRVAEE
-577 IIFHET
+577 IVFNET
-583 STGAANDI
+583 STGASNDI

-600 MVRQWGMSETLGPIN
+600 MVRQWGMSEKLGPIN
-615 YGDSN
+615 YGDSH

-639 ALQIDIEVRNIIMT
+639 ALQIDVEVRNIIMT
-653 CMENAKRILNEK
+653 CMENAKRILSEK
-665 SLILHRLAGV
+665 SDILHRLAEI
-675 LIEKESLNAAEIKE
+675 LIEKESLNALEIKE
-689 IIGYEPPLPGLAMS
+689 IIGDEQASSGLAASFS